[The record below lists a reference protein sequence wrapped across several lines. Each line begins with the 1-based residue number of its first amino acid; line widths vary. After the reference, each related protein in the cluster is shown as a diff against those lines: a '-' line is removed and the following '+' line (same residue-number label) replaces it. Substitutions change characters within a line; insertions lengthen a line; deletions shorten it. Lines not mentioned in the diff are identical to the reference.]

1 MCAQTTSPRTRDERL
16 SAIRARRHTSRA
28 AQTAPMALPAPPR
41 APRAVRD
48 AWLQLLE
55 RTTPPT
61 EPMEPTKR
69 LLTLEETGKVL
80 RVGRTTVWEMV
91 NAGDLTAVRIRGK
104 LLIPSEEPE
113 RYLADLI
120 EDARA
125 VAEARRSLRRKP
137 STLVA
142 NRR

>member
-1 MCAQTTSPRTRDERL
+1 MCAQTNSPRTRDERL
-16 SAIRARRHTSRA
+16 SAIRARRPTSRA
-28 AQTAPMALPAPPR
+28 GQTAPMALPAPPR

-61 EPMEPTKR
+61 EPVKR

>member
-28 AQTAPMALPAPPR
+28 AQTAPTALPAPHR
-41 APRAVRD
+41 APRTVRD
-48 AWLQLLE
+48 AWLQLLQ

-61 EPMEPTKR
+61 EPVKR
-69 LLTLEETGKVL
+69 LLTLEETGQVL

>member
-28 AQTAPMALPAPPR
+28 AQIAPMALPAPPR

-125 VAEARRSLRRKP
+125 VAEARRSFRRKP

>member
-28 AQTAPMALPAPPR
+28 AQAAPMALPAPRR

-48 AWLQLLE
+48 AWPQLPE
-55 RTTPPT
+55 RTPPPT
-61 EPMEPTKR
+61 EPVKR

-104 LLIPSEEPE
+104 LLIPNEEPE

>member
-16 SAIRARRHTSRA
+16 SAIRARRPTSRA
-28 AQTAPMALPAPPR
+28 GQTAPMALPAPPR

-61 EPMEPTKR
+61 EPTEPTKR
-69 LLTLEETGKVL
+69 LLTLEETGKLL

-104 LLIPSEEPE
+104 LLIPREEPE
-113 RYLADLI
+113 RYLADLV

-137 STLVA
+137 STLA
-142 NRR
+142 ASRQ